1 VKKRKLDKRGE
12 KKDKL
17 PLVKGYTAKDD
28 IKAVMKQYNLPDR
41 FPKVV
46 LDEARRIEKQCVK
59 WGRDRVDLRKKFI
72 FTCDPVTAKDFDD
85 ALSIEKDRKGNRIL
99 GVHIAD
105 VSHYVTP
112 NSALDREASR
122 RSTSVY
128 LMNRVVP
135 MLPEALSNGVC
146 SLVPGEDR
154 LAFSAFLTFD
164 REGHCIARKFAKS
177 VIRSQVRFTYE
188 QVMTIIKG
196 GDRPGVSKQKAA
208 VIVEIHK
215 LAQQLRKLRF
225 AAGAL
230 DLEVPETEILL
241 DDEGEMTGV
250 EERSYDESHQM
261 VEECMVAANEAV
273 AKELWTK
280 GIKILAR
287 LHEPPDP
294 ERMEMLRADLASI
307 GVKCGDITHGRN
319 MAKFLAKIKKHPLG
333 RTISVMV
340 LRSLKRACYDART
353 IGHFGLA
360 KNFYSHFTS
369 PIRRYPDLILHR
381 QLSDFLAKGSG
392 RIPQKKLEMF
402 AKRCSDMEERADEA
416 ERALQEVKKFRFLED
431 NGGIFD
437 AVVGRVTSYG
447 LFVDVPALATG
458 GLVHIST
465 LSSRYVT
472 FNERA
477 MSLSDGRNVW
487 KIGDTLQLKV
497 LRVDWNS
504 RWIDF
509 VPVETG
515 KDRRRR

>member
-1 VKKRKLDKRGE
+1 
-12 KKDKL
+12 
-17 PLVKGYTAKDD
+17 
-28 IKAVMKQYNLPDR
+28 
-41 FPKVV
+41 
-46 LDEARRIEKQCVK
+46 
-59 WGRDRVDLRKKFI
+59 
-72 FTCDPVTAKDFDD
+72 
-85 ALSIEKDRKGNRIL
+85 
-99 GVHIAD
+99 
-105 VSHYVTP
+105 
-112 NSALDREASR
+112 
-122 RSTSVY
+122 
-128 LMNRVVP
+128 
-135 MLPEALSNGVC
+135 
-146 SLVPGEDR
+146 
-154 LAFSAFLTFD
+154 
-164 REGHCIARKFAKS
+164 
-177 VIRSQVRFTYE
+177 
-188 QVMTIIKG
+188 
-196 GDRPGVSKQKAA
+196 
-208 VIVEIHK
+208 
-215 LAQQLRKLRF
+215 
-225 AAGAL
+225 
-230 DLEVPETEILL
+230 
-241 DDEGEMTGV
+241 
-250 EERSYDESHQM
+250 
-261 VEECMVAANEAV
+261 
-273 AKELWTK
+273 
-280 GIKILAR
+280 
-287 LHEPPDP
+287 
-294 ERMEMLRADLASI
+294 
-307 GVKCGDITHGRN
+307 
-319 MAKFLAKIKKHPLG
+319 
-333 RTISVMV
+333 MV